1 MPSMFGESTYNFCPH
16 SILFH
21 FLLDT
26 KVKKKEKKKKKKK
39 KKRTMLK
46 RWPWPCPQELLLK
59 ISVCTIIIYFLEN
72 IIIPYRIFFLCVEMV
87 IVTRYIVGPTKG

>member
-39 KKRTMLK
+39 KKKNNAKKMAMAMSTATG
-46 RWPWPCPQELLLK
+46 
-59 ISVCTIIIYFLEN
+59 VIIKNQCVYYYYEN